1 MEKRVRNSL
10 FISVLLTFACC
21 STPPNKATVGALT
34 GGALGAGLGAIVGN
48 QTGNAGA
55 GVAVGSAAG
64 AVTGALVGNAFDWGD
79 QDLQA
84 QRDRLNQQQSQI
96 EENQRLLE
104 ELKRRGADVRE
115 TKRGVVIN
123 LPDILFEFDRANLT
137 REAQRTLNEIGDVL
151 RDVRGRPIAVEGH
164 TDSIG
169 TVMYNQRLSER
180 RAGSV
185 VRALES
191 QGVIQAQMKIRGYG
205 EGAPIATNNSDMG
218 RARNRRVEVI
228 IEN

>member
-1 MEKRVRNSL
+1 MLV
-10 FISVLLTFACC
+10 CC
-21 STPPNKATVGALT
+21 STPPNKATVGAVT

-48 QTGNAGA
+48 QTGDAGA
-55 GVAVGSAAG
+55 GVAIGSTAG

-84 QRDRLNQQQSQI
+84 QRDRLNQQQAQI
-96 EENQRLLE
+96 KENQRLLE

-115 TKRGVVIN
+115 TKRGVVVN
-123 LPDILFEFDRANLT
+123 LPDILFEFDRDQLT
-137 REAQRTLNEIGDVL
+137 REAQRTLGEIGGVL
-151 RDVRGRPIAVEGH
+151 RDVRGRQIAVEGH
-164 TDSIG
+164 TDSVG

-180 RAGSV
+180 RARSV
-185 VRALES
+185 SRALES
-191 QGVIQAQMKIRGYG
+191 QGVSHAQMKIRGYG